1 MKVKNED
8 IKAGDLVMIVHEE
21 KVKGNGVR
29 REEKKYKVLQITGYT
44 VTMAAVVR
52 KGEIVEVRLS
62 FGSTLVRKVKDEVQN
77 WNRTS
82 MTLNDF
88 KRGFLKK
95 IS

>member
-44 VTMAAVVR
+44 VTMAVVVH
-52 KGEIVEVRLS
+52 KGEMVEVRLS
-62 FGSTLVRKVKDEVQN
+62 IGSTIVRKEKDEIQE

-82 MTLNDF
+82 MTINDF